1 MDDDATDRSAVPAP
15 LPGRTLQLWMVPAFG
30 LVSAPVAFL
39 LGLSFRGILS
49 LRLLELF
56 FVLGVLSPVLG
67 LVTLAVLL
75 EQYLTVPERLLDVRK
90 RRRAKR
96 LAVLAVISPV
106 WLFVMYFAF
115 AVFHR

>member
-1 MDDDATDRSAVPAP
+1 MDDNASQPSVDPAP
-15 LPGRTLQLWMVPAFG
+15 HSGRTLQLWMVPAFG
-30 LVSAPVAFL
+30 LVSAPLAFL
-39 LGLSFRGILS
+39 LGLSSRGILS

-75 EQYLTVPERLLDVRK
+75 EQYLTVPERLLDVRR

-96 LAVLAVISPV
+96 LAILATISPV
-106 WLFVMYFAF
+106 WLSVMYFAF